1 MRGTDVMDQIAN
13 AATPPRPAASLLDSR
28 ALRRF
33 GHAVAGYAFLV
44 VLILLWHLAASSGLY
59 PRHLLPTPV
68 QVFLAIR
75 EAFADGGL
83 LTNVGLSLERQMV
96 GYLASVAVGLPLGLV
111 VGWSPWTQSAL
122 QTTIRLI
129 YPIPGVAWVPLAILW
144 FGLGFKSIIFAIFI
158 TSVFPILVNTAA
170 GVAAID
176 EQYIRVIKVFGT
188 GRALAFRRV
197 VIPAAM
203 PFILTGLRLGYGTGW
218 RVIISAEI
226 LAATDGLGFMIDNAR
241 WQLRPDLVIGGMLI
255 IGIVGLLVETVFF
268 DWLERR
274 TIGRWGMKRTAD

>member
-1 MRGTDVMDQIAN
+1 MSPIDATPAAVAEHGPRSVMDRLRGPRATRFAH
-13 AATPPRPAASLLDSR
+13 AA
-28 ALRRF
+28 
-33 GHAVAGYAFLV
+33 VGYLFLV
-44 VLILLWHLAASSGLY
+44 GVILLWHLAASSGIY
-59 PRHLLPTPV
+59 PRHLLPTPMEV
-68 QVFLAIR
+68 AQAVR
-75 EAFADGGL
+75 EAFADGDL
-83 LTNVGLSLERQMV
+83 IHNVMRSLERQVV
-96 GYLASVAVGLPLGLV
+96 GYVASVIVGLPLGLV
-111 VGWSPWTQSAL
+111 VGWSRWTQSAL
-122 QTTIRLI
+122 QTTIRII

-158 TSVFPILVNTAA
+158 TAVFPILVNTAA

-176 EQYIRVIKVFGT
+176 EQYIRVVKVFGT
-188 GRALAFRRV
+188 KPLRAFLRV

-274 TIGRWGMKRTAD
+274 TIGRWGMQRTD

>member
-1 MRGTDVMDQIAN
+1 MSPIDV
-13 AATPPRPAASLLDSR
+13 TPAAGATQARPSLMDRLRGPR
-28 ALRRF
+28 ATRF
-33 GHAVAGYAFLV
+33 AHAAVGYVFLV
-44 VLILLWHLAASSGLY
+44 ALIALWHVAASSGVY
-59 PRHLLPTPV
+59 PSHLLPTPMEVV
-68 QVFLAIR
+68 QAVR
-75 EAFADGGL
+75 DAFEDGGL
-83 LTNVGLSLERQMV
+83 ITNVERSLERQAV
-96 GYLASVAVGLPLGLV
+96 GYLASVVVGLPLGLI
-111 VGWSPWTQSAL
+111 VGWSRWAQSAL

-158 TSVFPILVNTAA
+158 TAVFPILVNTAA

-176 EQYIRVIKVFGT
+176 EQYIRVVKVFGT
-188 GRALAFRRV
+188 KPWRAFLRV

-255 IGIVGLLVETVFF
+255 IGVVGLLVETVFF

-274 TIGRWGMKRTAD
+274 TIGRWGMRRAD